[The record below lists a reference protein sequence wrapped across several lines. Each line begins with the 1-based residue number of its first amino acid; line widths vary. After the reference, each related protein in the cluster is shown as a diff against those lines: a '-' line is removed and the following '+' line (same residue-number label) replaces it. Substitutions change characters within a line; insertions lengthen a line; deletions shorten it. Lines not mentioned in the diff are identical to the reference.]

1 MSRELWEG
9 NQAMAEACVR
19 AGLQAYFGY
28 PITPQTEVLEYMSAR
43 MPELGRA
50 FLQAESE
57 LGAINMVYGA
67 ACAGVRVMSSTSSPG
82 TSLMME
88 GLSYIAGTEVPML
101 LVDVMRGG
109 PGLGN
114 IAPSQGDY
122 NQMVHGGGHGDY
134 HPIVLAPAS
143 LQEAVDLLYEF
154 FDIVEKHLAIGI
166 LLVDGSMG
174 QMMEPVEM
182 PPMRPLKKDIPEYA
196 VSGAKGRNRRILSS
210 IDLDPYEEERTNLR
224 LLKRW
229 QEIEKSE
236 IRYKEYF
243 MDDARFA
250 VVGFG
255 SAGRIALSAVRA
267 AREEGIPVGLIRPI
281 SLSPF
286 PSQMLREAAKKLE
299 AMLVVEM
306 NSGMMLSDVQL
317 AVQGSLPVEFYG
329 RVGGVMPFPD
339 EVLEEIR
346 ILAKGPL
353 KNDGLARE
361 RWLKKLEK
369 ITQQGEIS

>member
-1 MSRELWEG
+1 MGRELWEG

-88 GLSYIAGTEVPML
+88 GLSYIAGSEVPML

-122 NQMVHGGGHGDY
+122 NQIVHGGGHGDY

-143 LQEAVDLLYEF
+143 IQEAVDLLYDF

-182 PPMRPLKKDIPEYA
+182 PPMRPLKKEIPEYA

-224 LLKRW
+224 LLQRW

-286 PSQMLREAAKKLE
+286 PSQLLREAAKKLE

-346 ILAKGPL
+346 SLAKGPL

-369 ITQQGEIS
+369 ITQ